1 MSTDEAAPSR
11 VVVLASGW
19 AGFNDAVFAEL
30 AARGVDLLVVYEDAV
45 PDTAYARHRI
55 AEHAEVLAWSEP
67 PSGAD
72 LVRRVA
78 DFAPD
83 VVLMQSWHHP
93 FYREVVA
100 SVPSTTLRVLWMDN
114 VWRATAKQWVG
125 RAVAPLWIRRLFDCV
140 MVPSDRTEFFA
151 RRLGFVEGDV
161 IRGSL
166 SADTTAFGS
175 GPRDGAELAGRRRFL
190 VASRLVH
197 HKGADVL
204 ANAHARYR
212 ELVDDPWD
220 LAVAG
225 IGPMA
230 ALLTGAPGV
239 DMLGFCQPDRLA
251 EEMRRSSCLVV
262 PSREEP
268 YGVTVHEGA
277 VSGLPIV
284 STYFVGAVP
293 MFVQDGANGWVVP
306 GGDAEAMAEAM
317 ARVSTRGADRLA
329 AMSDV
334 SRALG
339 SRLSTRLVADHLL
352 DELGRRHREL
362 RRA

>member
-1 MSTDEAAPSR
+1 MSTDGATPAR

-30 AARGVDLLVVYEDAV
+30 AASGVDLLVVYEDAV

-55 AEHAEVLAWSEP
+55 AERAEVLAWTEP
-67 PSGAD
+67 PSGAE
-72 LVRRVA
+72 LRRRVA

-93 FYREVVA
+93 FYREVLA
-100 SVPSTTLRVLWMDN
+100 SVPPTTLRVLWMDN

-125 RAVAPLWIRRLFDCV
+125 RAVAPWWVRRLFDCV

-151 RRLGFVEGDV
+151 RRLGFGEGDV

-175 GPRDGAELAGRRRFL
+175 GPRDGAELQGRRRFL

-204 ANAHARYR
+204 ADAYARYR
-212 ELVDDPWD
+212 DLVDDPWD

-230 ALLTGAPGV
+230 DLLAAVPGV
-239 DMLGFCQPDRLA
+239 DLLGFCQPEQLA
-251 EEMRRSSCLVV
+251 QEMRRSSCLVV

-306 GGDAEAMAEAM
+306 GSDPEAMAQAM
-317 ARVSTRGADRLA
+317 VRVSTQSAERLG

-339 SRLSTRLVADHLL
+339 SRLSTDLVARHLM
-352 DELGRRHREL
+352 DDLGRRLRAHR
-362 RRA
+362 A